1 MSWHLALCSHSCV
14 STDDAGQVLST
25 EKQVAAQ
32 FANGGAASRSRGQWL
47 CYETAFGSKG
57 GIVFLEDALCKTVDE
72 GVLQGWKGKGRRMKA
87 LNSNDGL
94 LADGV
99 AIFKA
104 QKTDC
109 FGERPAYVAFGTR
122 PEACVKVQMQER
134 IDAASSAS
142 SSSAAAAAAAAASP
156 AVVGYFVG
164 GGGEFENSKLR
175 RRLASSGAFAAIA
188 ADRETEGGFE
198 GRIGSQQGEHQS
210 SKKRRKR
217 NSGKEKATG
226 KAPPP
231 ATQQH
236 GKGDGRFLS
245 HAEGVLQELAGA
257 DASILLL
264 FELEST
270 TN

>member
-1 MSWHLALCSHSCV
+1 
-14 STDDAGQVLST
+14 
-25 EKQVAAQ
+25 
-32 FANGGAASRSRGQWL
+32 
-47 CYETAFGSKG
+47 
-57 GIVFLEDALCKTVDE
+57 
-72 GVLQGWKGKGRRMKA
+72 MKA

-94 LADGV
+94 LVGGV

-104 QKTDC
+104 QNTER
-109 FGERPAYVAFGTR
+109 FGDKAAYVAFGTR
-122 PEACVKVQMQER
+122 TEACVKVQMQER

-142 SSSAAAAAAAAASP
+142 SFSSSAAAAASP

-164 GGGEFENSKLR
+164 GGGEFENSNSQ

-188 ADRETEGGFE
+188 ADRETEGEFE

-217 NSGKEKATG
+217 SSGKEKATG

-245 HAEGVLQELAGA
+245 HAEGVLQDLAGV
-257 DASILLL
+257 DAAILLL

-270 TN
+270 TD